1 MLIDS
6 RLLLKQQQHENVEI
20 DVLQTN
26 KKKKTRRE
34 EEGLKNQTNNQV
46 SSSLSSDSR
55 IF

>member
-26 KKKKTRRE
+26 KKKKRE
-34 EEGLKNQTNNQV
+34 EKKV
-46 SSSLSSDSR
+46 
-55 IF
+55 